1 MKKDLKSMANHTTP
15 VAHGPV
21 AQPPTSVPDPAQIE
35 QMAQQFAGKS
45 EEELMSELVQRVSAQ
60 KKTGTL
66 TDDQFD
72 RFMKQASPMLNR
84 EQAAKMR
91 AIIDKLKG

>member
-1 MKKDLKSMANHTTP
+1 MANHTTLLRRDP
-15 VAHGPV
+15 RAASYIRTG
-21 AQPPTSVPDPAQIE
+21 PAQIE

-60 KKTGTL
+60 KKRDPYRRSIRPLHETGVSHA
-66 TDDQFD
+66 Q
-72 RFMKQASPMLNR
+72 P